1 MKQCTSCSAA
11 NEDGAKF
18 CTYCGMAL
26 GVPAAGT
33 VSHAPTANTKK
44 EFLQLPENAK
54 LKKELRTS
62 AIICYICAGITLLVG
77 LFAAENP
84 YVFIDVALLVGLGLG
99 IHLKQ
104 SKACAIA
111 LAVYA
116 VINTVI
122 GLASTG
128 RFSGWLILLAGVYAV
143 IYTFKL
149 DKAWKQYRQ

>member
-1 MKQCTSCSAA
+1 MKQCTSCGAA

-18 CTYCGMAL
+18 CTYCGTAL

-33 VSHAPTANTKK
+33 VSYAPTANTKK

-111 LAVYA
+111 LVVYA